1 MIFSIDK
8 LSDLGIYSTIP
19 PKCASDFKRYNLIYG
34 WNGSGKSTLSRF
46 FSFVGGHEIPKE
58 FNGLKFTIT
67 VDGVQY
73 TEKQMPLLNENIAVF
88 NEDFVQENIDWNG
101 TLKSILLLDEKNIE
115 TTKNYNTLKNE
126 LFGSEDNLGLIKK
139 LENKRNEVSKADNE
153 LQKILTAIGK
163 TVKNN
168 YQLLDTNDSYY
179 LNYDKRKVLSLLDD
193 INSPLSDIDLLQKD
207 ELEKAIE
214 AYNKRDRRYGL
225 VKQG

>member
-115 TTKNYNTLKNE
+115 TTK
-126 LFGSEDNLGLIKK
+126 K
-139 LENKRNEVSKADNE
+139 L
-153 LQKILTAIGK
+153 
-163 TVKNN
+163 
-168 YQLLDTNDSYY
+168 
-179 LNYDKRKVLSLLDD
+179 
-193 INSPLSDIDLLQKD
+193 
-207 ELEKAIE
+207 
-214 AYNKRDRRYGL
+214 
-225 VKQG
+225 

>member
-179 LNYDKRKVLSLLDD
+179 LNYDKRKFF
-193 INSPLSDIDLLQKD
+193 PF
-207 ELEKAIE
+207 
-214 AYNKRDRRYGL
+214 
-225 VKQG
+225 